1 MDIQNARSL
10 AEQRTA
16 VHPTI
21 FSDEAYRLAAIG
33 ALLRSGT
40 VMCSPQRNVDAAL
53 DLVLEAYK
61 RLYEIE
67 HYGEIRFQDRS
78 KTP

>member
-16 VHPTI
+16 VHP
-21 FSDEAYRLAAIG
+21 G